1 MTRIISVVAGKG
13 GVGKTFLTS
22 NLGIALTEL
31 GKDVIAIDSNLT
43 TPNLGIHLGVPFY
56 PVTLQDVIKTKA
68 KAHEALYRHPSGL
81 RVLPAGIGINDLRSV
96 DPKGVQNV
104 VLDLLGRSEI
114 MLIDSAAGL
123 GKEALTALE
132 TGDEAL
138 FVVNPELPSVVDA
151 LKAAKIA
158 DQLGTKKL
166 GVVVN
171 RNRGYKYE
179 LTNAEIYSMLNMP
192 VIANLPDDRYVSES
206 IATRTPFI
214 HHKPNNH
221 LSHEI
226 RSLAAKLVGY
236 EYRYNLPWHARIK
249 NFLNR

>member
-1 MTRIISVVAGKG
+1 MTRIISIVAGKG

-68 KAHEALYRHPSGL
+68 KAYEALYRHPSGL
-81 RVLPAGIGINDLRSV
+81 KVLPAGIGINDLRSV
-96 DPKGVQNV
+96 DPKDVQNV
-104 VLDLLGRSEI
+104 ILDLLGRSEI
-114 MLIDSAAGL
+114 MLVDSAAGL
-123 GKEALTALE
+123 GREAITALE
-132 TGDEAL
+132 SGDEAI
-138 FVVNPELPSVVDA
+138 FVVNPELPSIIDA

-171 RNRGYKYE
+171 RVRGHKYE
-179 LTNAEIYSMLNMP
+179 MSNAEIHSMLNMP
-192 VIANLPDDRYVSES
+192 VLGNLPEDKHVLAS

-214 HHKPNNH
+214 HHKPNNI

-226 RSLAAKLVGY
+226 RKLAAELVGY
-236 EYRYNLPWHARIK
+236 EYRYNAPWYSKLR
-249 NFLNR
+249 NLF

>member
-1 MTRIISVVAGKG
+1 MTRIISIVAGKG

-43 TPNLGIHLGVPFY
+43 TPNLGIHLGVPFF

-68 KAHEALYRHPSGL
+68 KLHEAIYRHPSGL

-96 DPKGVQNV
+96 DPKNVQEV
-104 VLDLLGRSEI
+104 VLDLLGRSDI

-123 GKEALTALE
+123 GKEALAALE
-132 TGDEAL
+132 SGDEAL
-138 FVVNPELPSVVDA
+138 FVVNPELPSIVDA
-151 LKAAKIA
+151 LKTAKIA
-158 DQLGTKKL
+158 DQIGTKKL

-171 RNRGYKYE
+171 RYRGHKYE
-179 LTNAEIYSMLNMP
+179 MTNAEIYSMLNMP
-192 VIANLPDDRYVSES
+192 VLASLPDDKHVSES
-206 IATRTPFI
+206 IAERTPFL
-214 HHKPNNH
+214 HHKPNRL

-226 RSLAAKLVGY
+226 RKLAANIAGY
-236 EYRYNLPWHARIK
+236 EYKYNKPWYKR
-249 NFLNR
+249 LLG